1 MIKPEAIEAGLQGQI
16 MDLVLRNGFR
26 IARMKQFTFKRE
38 QAEDFYGVHRG
49 KPFFGALIE
58 YITSGDVIGMEL
70 LREDAVSMTRELVGA
85 TDPSEARPG
94 TIRSMYGTSLQANAV
109 HASDSP
115 ESAEKELAIVFGED

>member
-26 IARMKQFTFKRE
+26 IARMKQFAFKRE

-58 YITSGDVIGMEL
+58 YITSGVVIGMEL
-70 LREDAVSMTRELVGA
+70 LRKDAVSMTRELVGA